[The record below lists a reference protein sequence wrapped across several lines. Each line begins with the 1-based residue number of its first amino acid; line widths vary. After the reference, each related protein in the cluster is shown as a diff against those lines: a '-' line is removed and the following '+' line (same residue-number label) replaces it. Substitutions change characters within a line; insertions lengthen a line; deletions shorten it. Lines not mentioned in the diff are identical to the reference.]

1 MSITNKIFNRKTSS
15 IDEVKVFEL
24 VNKYYYD
31 FVSSKIYFKTF
42 KVWEMGKEQ
51 KQVFYV
57 LLIHFILIL
66 TSILGII
73 FNSFGITFEKLNFNN
88 IKMCYLWFGYIYS
101 LIVFS
106 CLVVFIEDRIIK
118 ILRERFQTKNFAE
131 MQEKWL
137 NNNLPNSINK
147 SKLIKKMQLW
157 FEKNQKIVKQS
168 NDFLF
173 AEQVLQNKKISV
185 AIYSLISVF
194 FMALSSIVFD
204 NNSLQVIASKS
215 PNMAIA
221 IILLI
226 LIYIV
231 IALFVFSILSKLFIR
246 FFNFLDGE
254 NSKSSRRFNL
264 FYKMLSHNITIKEI
278 MDN

>member
-1 MSITNKIFNRKTSS
+1 
-15 IDEVKVFEL
+15 
-24 VNKYYYD
+24 
-31 FVSSKIYFKTF
+31 
-42 KVWEMGKEQ
+42 
-51 KQVFYV
+51 
-57 LLIHFILIL
+57 
-66 TSILGII
+66 
-73 FNSFGITFEKLNFNN
+73 
-88 IKMCYLWFGYIYS
+88 
-101 LIVFS
+101 
-106 CLVVFIEDRIIK
+106 
-118 ILRERFQTKNFAE
+118 